1 VSVLRP
7 VDRPPASE
15 LVALRTID
23 DAVALLD
30 QWVTAYRRLEH
41 QYAKVHQLNET
52 NELLAESWQLLAEIW
67 QRDLERLERLEKVPF

>member
-1 VSVLRP
+1 LH
-7 VDRPPASE
+7 
-15 LVALRTID
+15 TID

-30 QWVTAYRRLEH
+30 QWVTISTPG
-41 QYAKVHQLNET
+41 AKVHQLNET